1 MSQINRRT
9 ALAVSLA
16 ACGWV
21 WVQPAWA
28 DEYDETIA
36 LFKKAEET
44 GKFFADAHGYAV
56 FPKILKGAVGIGGAR
71 GSGRVYEK
79 GKYIGDSTMTQL
91 SIGFQLGGEGFS
103 EMIFFESK
111 AALDQFTSGSFEFG
125 AEASAVALTAGASAK
140 AGSTGVGAG
149 ASVTKDKA
157 SAVAAYRK
165 GVAVFTI
172 VRGGL
177 MYEVSLA
184 GQKYS
189 FKKV

>member
-9 ALAVSLA
+9 ALAISLA

-21 WVQPAWA
+21 WMQPAWA
-28 DEYDETIA
+28 DEYDDTIA
-36 LFKKAEET
+36 MFKKADET
-44 GKFFADAHGYAV
+44 GKFWGDAYGYAV

-71 GSGRVYEK
+71 GTGRVYRE
-79 GKYIGDSTMTQL
+79 GQARRRFDHDPAIDRLPAGRRGIRRDDLLREQGCVRHVHCRHFRVRCR
-91 SIGFQLGGEGFS
+91 SIRHCHHGRREREGR
-103 EMIFFESK
+103 
-111 AALDQFTSGSFEFG
+111 LQG
-125 AEASAVALTAGASAK
+125 A
-140 AGSTGVGAG
+140 GAG

-172 VRGGL
+172 IRGGL

-189 FKKV
+189 YKKI

>member
-9 ALAVSLA
+9 ALAISLA

-21 WVQPAWA
+21 WMQPAWA

-36 LFKKAEET
+36 LFKKAEES
-44 GKFFADAHGYAV
+44 GKFFADAYGYAV

-91 SIGFQLGGEGFS
+91 SIGFQLGGEGFA
-103 EMIFFESK
+103 EMIFFENK
-111 AALDQFTSGSFEFG
+111 AALDTFTAGNFEFG
-125 AEASAVALTAGASAK
+125 AEASATAITAGASAK
-140 AGSTGVGAG
+140 AGSQGAGAG

-172 VRGGL
+172 IRGGL

-189 FKKV
+189 YKKI